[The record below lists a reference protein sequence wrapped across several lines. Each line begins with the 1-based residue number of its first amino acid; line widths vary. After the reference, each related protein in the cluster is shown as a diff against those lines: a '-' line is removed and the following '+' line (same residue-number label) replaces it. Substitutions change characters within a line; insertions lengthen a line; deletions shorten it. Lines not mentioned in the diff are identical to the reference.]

1 MKKTSHAF
9 SSSFVFTP
17 ILDKTLLPTAALALA
32 IIFFGQALSAA
43 ETTIDKNTIIESLKP
58 KPEMKTRSLRNLSV
72 EKVEAPSISLVIEFD
87 FNSAKISPESL
98 RQIEV
103 LAEAM
108 ASDDL
113 LDFKFKVEGHTDAKG
128 KADYNQKL
136 SERRAIA
143 VKEVLSRK
151 GVAIDRLVAL
161 GKGSQEP
168 ANGSDPYAAENRRV
182 KVITLND

>member
-1 MKKTSHAF
+1 MKRTSQVSQTALF
-9 SSSFVFTP
+9 SKFAASVR
-17 ILDKTLLPTAALALA
+17 LLLLTALAFATFIL
-32 IIFFGQALSAA
+32 GPTLHAA
-43 ETTIDKNTIIESLKP
+43 ESAVDKNTIIESLKP

-72 EKVEAPSISLVIEFD
+72 EKVEPPSISLVIEFD

-113 LDFKFKVEGHTDAKG
+113 LDFAFKVEGHTDAKG
-128 KADYNQKL
+128 KPDYNQKL
-136 SERRAIA
+136 SERRALA
-143 VKEVLSRK
+143 VKEALSRK
-151 GVAIDRLVAL
+151 GVVNDRLVAL

-168 ANGSDPYAAENRRV
+168 ANSTDPFAPENRRV